1 MGQWDQLEDRG
12 FGAIDGDGDH
22 DCDRS
27 TTIEGQDS
35 RIMHTHTLVDNKLL
49 S

>member
-12 FGAIDGDGDH
+12 FGAIDGDG
-22 DCDRS
+22 DRS